1 MTPNEIKA
9 AVFMIEM
16 HAQLMKLAYDLAK
29 ADESYQKFMSKVL
42 KPLTKEDL

>member
-16 HAQLMKLAYDLAK
+16 HAQLMKLGYDLAK
-29 ADESYQKFMSKVL
+29 ADESYQKFMARVL
-42 KPLTKEDL
+42 KPLTKENL